1 MGVKDTA
8 NLAMIPAAYAEDKV
22 YSVLPSDGDGD
33 FTFTRSGSGT
43 RINKGGY
50 IETMGNNVPRL
61 NYRLDA
67 DGNPTECAELLLEAS
82 TTNLVRQSEN
92 FASTWSKQQ
101 STITSDQVIAPD
113 GTKNGDK
120 LTVTG
125 TSQARCE
132 QIITTVTATSTISCF
147 VKAGNNRYIALA
159 QFGATGTPSVIFDL
173 ETGGITTASSYATNK
188 GIQKYPNGW
197 YRIFM
202 TYSHSSGDTYDIVKV
217 VLCNNPTTYF
227 SSTIGDF
234 AYLWGFQKEHNS
246 DPTSYIKTEA
256 STITRNVD
264 SAYNQPFGDLTSD
277 YPITLYWK
285 GRITAYDSGGFNTQS
300 FAGIAKNNDA
310 VRYLNLKFYS
320 TTQLQLE
327 RRNTTQRQNFITYT
341 TQLDDVKKIAI
352 KYISSTHVVI
362 FIDGIEVFNNSSLD
376 AVSWDFDSILIG
388 QFRYNTDTGKRIPA
402 DELFVWN
409 KALTDAEMVDV
420 TSYDTFA
427 EMATGQQYTIQ

>member
-67 DGNPTECAELLLEAS
+67 DGNPTECAELLLEES
-82 TTNLVRQSEN
+82 RRNLFLNSEDFTNGSWIKTR
-92 FASTWSKQQ
+92 T
-101 STITSDQVIAPD
+101 TITGNQSIAPD
-113 GTKNGDK
+113 GTNNADLLTGDG
-120 LTVTG
+120 TG
-125 TSQARCE
+125 TSYVYDGVFLYSATYYISIFVKNINGNDFTIQNFT
-132 QIITTVTATSTISCF
+132 QSGTVVFDLVNKSITSTSGTISDAKIEQYQNNWFRVSAKITSTLGGANCNLGF
-147 VKAGNNRYIALA
+147 GVKNYNGEQFYIWGA
-159 QFGATGTPSVIFDL
+159 QVEDNAS
-173 ETGGITTASSYATNK
+173 GGGVSNVSSY
-188 GIQKYPNGW
+188 I
-197 YRIFM
+197 
-202 TYSHSSGDTYDIVKV
+202 
-217 VLCNNPTTYF
+217 PTSF
-227 SSTIGDF
+227 SSV
-234 AYLWGFQKEHNS
+234 
-246 DPTSYIKTEA
+246 
-256 STITRNVD
+256 TRNVD

-376 AVSWDFDSILIG
+376 AVSWDFDSTYIG
-388 QFRYNTDTGKRIPA
+388 QFRYNADTGKRIPA

>member
-33 FTFTRSGSGT
+33 FTFTRTGSGT

-67 DGNPTECAELLLEAS
+67 DGNPTECAELLLEESRQNIKTFSEQVGSWTQSSISTSSNQAIAPNGTFTADKIIENTATTSHKVYQSVS
-82 TTNLVRQSEN
+82 TTSGQPY
-92 FASTWSKQQ
+92 TWSVFLKADTR
-101 STITSDQVIAPD
+101 SKARLNIFGAYAEFDITNASVITTS
-113 GTKNGDK
+113 G
-120 LTVTG
+120 V
-125 TSQARCE
+125 TSQSIER
-132 QIITTVTATSTISCF
+132 
-147 VKAGNNRYIALA
+147 
-159 QFGATGTPSVIFDL
+159 
-173 ETGGITTASSYATNK
+173 
-188 GIQKYPNGW
+188 YPNGW
-197 YRIFM
+197 VRCSI
-202 TYSHSSGDTYDIVKV
+202 TETANS
-217 VLCNNPTTYF
+217 
-227 SSTIGDF
+227 SSTLTYV
-234 AYLWGFQKEHNS
+234 YLLDDGGNVSYTGNGTSGLFVWGGQMELGS
-246 DPTSYIKTEA
+246 TMTSYIPT
-256 STITRNVD
+256 SFSSVTRNVD

-285 GRITAYDSGGFNTQS
+285 GRINAYDSGGFNTQS

-427 EMATGQQYTIQ
+427 EMATGQQFTIQ